1 MKIVKDEKKIRRN
14 SVLGQVTSL
23 GGLAIL
29 AGGMFISF
37 RNPDK
42 IGLAWLALLVG
53 FSLSQVGIFFGNRW
67 GRRPRPDEHL
77 DSALKGMDDRHTLY
91 HYMAATSHLLIGPS
105 GIWVILPRHQV
116 GKITYEKGRF
126 KQKGGGFL
134 QRYLRIFAQEGL
146 GRPDLELEGEMD
158 SLRRF
163 LKKKLPDQELP
174 DFQGVMV
181 FTNEKAELDVNGAP
195 ILVVSAK
202 KLKEL
207 IRKKSKEKPLSP
219 TLQQAI
225 QDILPGGQTNP
236 SS

>member
-1 MKIVKDEKKIRRN
+1 MKIVKDEKKIRFN
-14 SVLGQVTSL
+14 SILGQVASL

-37 RNPDK
+37 RYPDK
-42 IGLAWLALLVG
+42 ISLAWVALLVG

-77 DSALKGMDDRHTLY
+77 DSALKGMDDKHTLY

-126 KQKGGGFL
+126 KQRGGGVL
-134 QRYLRIFAQEGL
+134 QRYLRVFAQEGL

-158 SLRRF
+158 ALRRY
-163 LKKKLPDQELP
+163 LKKRLPDQELP

-181 FTNEKAELDVNGAP
+181 FTNEKAEIDIKDAP
-195 ILVVSAK
+195 ILVTPAK

-207 IRKKSKEKPLSP
+207 IRKKSKEKPLP
-219 TLQQAI
+219 PLLLQTI
-225 QDILPGGQTNP
+225 QDVLPGVP
-236 SS
+236 ASSES